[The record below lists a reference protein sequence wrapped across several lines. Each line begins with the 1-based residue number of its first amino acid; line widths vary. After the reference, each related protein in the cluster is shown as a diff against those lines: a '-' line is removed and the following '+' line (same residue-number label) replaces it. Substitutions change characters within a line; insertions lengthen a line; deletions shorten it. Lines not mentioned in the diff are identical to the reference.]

1 MDELKELLL
10 ERKYKKNIIQSA
22 ISRAKE
28 IPRKKALK
36 RVKIDKNEKRRPV
49 FAVMY
54 DPRLPA
60 LPTIVK
66 KHWRTMVENDP
77 HLKEVFPLPPLVA
90 YRRPQNIRDK
100 IVRSKIPSIS
110 TRNKRT
116 VPGMRKCNKCA
127 ICPFVREGK
136 SVQSTSS
143 KCTVDINT
151 SVNCQTK
158 NILNCI
164 SCDKCSLQYIGE
176 SERTLKER
184 FSEHKGYVVNNMR
197 NKATGEH
204 YSQKGHKV
212 SDMKIT
218 IIEKIF
224 SSDPAVRKER
234 EKFFINKFNTKYKGL
249 NKIT

>member
-1 MDELKELLL
+1 
-10 ERKYKKNIIQSA
+10 
-22 ISRAKE
+22 
-28 IPRKKALK
+28 
-36 RVKIDKNEKRRPV
+36 
-49 FAVMY
+49 
-54 DPRLPA
+54 
-60 LPTIVK
+60 
-66 KHWRTMVENDP
+66 
-77 HLKEVFPLPPLVA
+77 
-90 YRRPQNIRDK
+90 
-100 IVRSKIPSIS
+100 
-110 TRNKRT
+110 
-116 VPGMRKCNKCA
+116 MRKCNKCA
-127 ICPFVREGK
+127 ICPFVKEGK

-158 NILNCI
+158 NILYCI

-204 YSQKGHKV
+204 YNQKGHKV